1 MLLLEAINNY
11 YRASVL
17 FAFEVIFL
25 NSDTVLLDSIQKI
38 SPTFDKLKEIEDWS
52 MTKFETVRIY
62 FCYQG
67 NVT

>member
-11 YRASVL
+11 YVL

-38 SPTFDKLKEIEDWS
+38 SPTFDKLKEIED
-52 MTKFETVRIY
+52 
-62 FCYQG
+62 
-67 NVT
+67 